1 MPLRH
6 DFVQS
11 DTSATSL
18 AFGGGASD
26 GHETSMVKHRQA
38 AQALCKKTAWQI
50 VMWHRAADIVMT
62 HKVPPNDDVLH

>member
-1 MPLRH
+1 MMPLRH

-38 AQALCKKTAWQI
+38 AQALCKKKQPGKLSCGTAPQ
-50 VMWHRAADIVMT
+50 T
-62 HKVPPNDDVLH
+62 